1 MSGVPAVAKRRI
13 SANKTNLALPV
24 AQIDDDDDDVRSVT
38 SASSRRRSL
47 GGRRRSSF
55 GSHASKTVVSAVEQN
70 RIAEMYKT
78 VIKMSSENKITM
90 KNSWSYDLIDHM
102 GNLIRDESTGQ
113 RGINFQKASCT
124 LDASVKIYSNR
135 VDDTH
140 GSSIRILQSLS
151 RTYAD
156 DDGEGQARGAAEVGS
171 KNKSN
176 KLNIAETIEKDV
188 DNINAPK
195 VETLQAADPMFHK
208 MSKAFDDGG
217 AKGMLMTNLRVS
229 QTECALVFATAQ
241 RQEDEEEATT
251 AAAVAA
257 PAETTAGGPAVNT
270 CGGIVD
276 VSDLIFK
283 CGFDAQSL
291 LSLTVC
297 PALEDYRRT
306 IGISE
311 TTAGAFDL
319 NDYPAYF
326 PPVSVGPPSQAAEGA
341 VVLTSAG
348 APLGPV
354 AAGGVGAYDD
364 VGFDGPDA
372 YADDGD
378 DGDNDYGGNDNDFP
392 SNDDDGDAQYTGA
405 SASSRNTLEA
415 AVARRKTL
423 DAESHKMQ
431 WLAEAPATADA
442 DAGAVS
448 SEVDA
453 AAAADAVVWDSAGI
467 TSTNDYSFFD
477 LEAISKSN
485 SWAGAR
491 HWKYATR
498 KTAALDRVARLPAAA
513 EEDEHEEAGAGA
525 EEGKDGNALAAGGEE
540 KKGTKKGDKKEKD
553 KFVFDF
559 RCGFVGEDA
568 FAVPAAKSRGGD
580 VTCLTAAAL
589 EKDAAAGAEGV
600 LFLPPDAKLQTSD
613 MCRLMMCGNIIVPP
627 PMLAHAFIK
636 QVNAAAASSSS
647 RPAQRAVRTGLYSS
661 SVQGPDVIW
670 GQVRKVAAPAGS
682 TFAGQFGQAAP
693 SWGHDNDVDDDHDDH
708 DGGDFGEDFCDGDND
723 YDGPAANNTASQP
736 EPEGLYINTAAL
748 LRAPRLVEKIDIGFA
763 TTAKRVN
770 VKKLKT
776 DIWSHIDE
784 LPVASTTEDGENQSP
799 NAGTEAEAAGGKA
812 TDKLSFQ
819 DLVREIATE
828 QKQKDVTLPFYFIC
842 LLHLAN
848 EKTLKIEGS
857 PFMDNLVIS
866 KDMKI

>member
-1 MSGVPAVAKRRI
+1 MKRRI

-24 AQIDDDDDDVRSVT
+24 AQVDDDDDDVRSVT

-140 GSSIRILQSLS
+140 ASSQRILDSLS
-151 RTYAD
+151 RTYTNGD
-156 DDGEGQARGAAEVGS
+156 GDGEGQQRGAARVGS
-171 KNKSN
+171 KNASS

-188 DNINAPK
+188 DNLNAPK

-217 AKGMLMTNLRVS
+217 AKGMLMANLRVS
-229 QTECALVFATAQ
+229 QTECALVFAAAQ
-241 RQEDEEEATT
+241 LQDEAVAPIE
-251 AAAVAA
+251 AAAVPPPASA
-257 PAETTAGGPAVNT
+257 PAGSTNGV
-270 CGGIVD
+270 VD
-276 VSDLIFK
+276 ISDLIFK

-297 PALEDYRRT
+297 PALEGYRRT
-306 IGISE
+306 IGVSE

-319 NDYPAYF
+319 NDFPAYF
-326 PPVSVGPPSQAAEGA
+326 PAVLVGPPSEATDDTGVSNSAGTAFAPVAVGA
-341 VVLTSAG
+341 VGT
-348 APLGPV
+348 
-354 AAGGVGAYDD
+354 YDD
-364 VGFDGPDA
+364 TGFDGPDA
-372 YADDGD
+372 YGDDGD
-378 DGDNDYGGNDNDFP
+378 DDNDYGGNDNDFP
-392 SNDDDGDAQYTGA
+392 SNDGDDAAPYAAA
-405 SASSRNTLEA
+405 SAPSRTSLGA
-415 AVARRKTL
+415 AVARRTTL
-423 DAESHKMQ
+423 DAESHKIQ
-431 WLAEAPATADA
+431 WLAEAPAASDA
-442 DAGAVS
+442 DTGASS

-498 KTAALDRVARLPAAA
+498 KTAALDRVARLPATA
-513 EEDEHEEAGAGA
+513 EEDEHEEAAAGAG
-525 EEGKDGNALAAGGEE
+525 EGKDGASSAGGGGEDKTGA
-540 KKGTKKGDKKEKD
+540 KKSEKKEKD

-559 RCGFVGEDA
+559 RGALVAEDA
-568 FAVPAAKSRGGD
+568 FAVPSAKSRGGD

-589 EKDAAAGAEGV
+589 EKDAAAGAEGA

-613 MCRLMMCGNIIVPP
+613 LCRLMMCGNIIVPP

-647 RPAQRAVRTGLYSS
+647 RPAQRAARTGLYSS

-670 GQVRKVAAPAGS
+670 GQVRKVTAPAGA
-682 TFAGQFGQAAP
+682 TFSGAFGQAAAN
-693 SWGHDNDVDDDHDDH
+693 WGRDDDMGDDHDDH

-723 YDGPAANNTASQP
+723 YDGPATTDATSKP
-736 EPEGLYINTAAL
+736 EPEGLYINTDAL
-748 LRAPRLVEKIDIGFA
+748 LRAPRMVEKIDIGFA

-784 LPVASTTEDGENQSP
+784 LPVASLSAEEDGENQSP
-799 NAGTEAEAAGGKA
+799 NAGATEGDAADGKA

-819 DLVREIATE
+819 ELVREIASE